1 VAVPVRLTHIGGP
14 TLVVEAH
21 GWRILSDPTFDPPGR
36 RYGFGWGTSSV
47 KTAGPAVPADDL
59 GPLDLVLLS
68 HDHHADNLDDAGR
81 ALLPG
86 ARTVVTTPSG
96 ARRLAAAN
104 TRGLAAW
111 STTTVSAPG
120 LPDLTITA
128 TPCRHGPPLS
138 RPIAGE
144 VVGFALQ
151 WADDPAVVWLSG
163 DTVLYDGVREV
174 ASRLQ
179 VDVAVLHLGS
189 VRFGLTGPLRYSM
202 SGRDAL
208 ELVELV
214 RPRVAVPVHFEGW
227 SHFSEQEAALHD
239 VLDTADAD
247 ARSRLR
253 WLTRGVPLDV

>member
-1 VAVPVRLTHIGGP
+1 M
-14 TLVVEAH
+14 
-21 GWRILSDPTFDPPGR
+21 
-36 RYGFGWGTSSV
+36 
-47 KTAGPAVPADDL
+47 

-86 ARTVVTTPSG
+86 ARSVVTTRSG
-96 ARRLAAAN
+96 ARRLDADN
-104 TRGLAAW
+104 TRGLTAW
-111 STTTVSAPG
+111 STTTVTAPG

-174 ASRLQ
+174 ATRLQ

-227 SHFSEQEAALHD
+227 SHFSEQEEALHD
-239 VLDTADAD
+239 VLDDAPADV
-247 ARSRLR
+247 RSRLR
-253 WLTRGVPLDV
+253 WLPRGEPLDV